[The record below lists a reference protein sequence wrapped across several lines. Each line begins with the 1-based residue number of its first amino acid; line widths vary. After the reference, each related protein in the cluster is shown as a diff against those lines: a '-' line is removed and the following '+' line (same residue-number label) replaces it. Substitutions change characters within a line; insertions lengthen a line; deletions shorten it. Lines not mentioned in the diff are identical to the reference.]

1 MKVIKQFFWIVLF
14 AVIGDVVASLIPLPI
29 PGSVYGLI
37 IFFIVLHWKVLPM
50 EKVDTVGSW
59 LTSNMAIMFVPA
71 GVGTINY
78 LSNLAENWWQLPLI
92 IVVSTV
98 LLIIVIAWV
107 TDRLSDHE
115 KTQEGE
121 EN

>member
-1 MKVIKQFFWIVLF
+1 MKIIKQFFWIVLF
-14 AVIGDVVASLIPLPI
+14 AVIGDVVATLIPLPI

-37 IFFIVLHWKVLPM
+37 IFFIALHWKILPM

-92 IVVSTV
+92 IVVSTII
-98 LLIIVIAWV
+98 LIIVIAWV
-107 TDRLSDHE
+107 TDRLSDYE
-115 KTQEGE
+115 ETQEGE